1 MDGIPSED
9 HVKFLYRFFF
19 SMSGAAT
26 VKLEGAVLR
35 SDILPQF
42 FTSFIYIGLVSW
54 DFPQAE

>member
-1 MDGIPSED
+1 M
-9 HVKFLYRFFF
+9 KFLYRFFF